1 MVWCAENSGMCPMK
15 HGLAVTVSVSSIVIF
30 LMKHLVP
37 FYYTLSMLVDEL
49 LVHCVLE
56 MYTCEDI
63 WYEMEFVEKLVH

>member
-1 MVWCAENSGMCPMK
+1 MK
-15 HGLAVTVSVSSIVIF
+15 YGLAVTVSVSSIVIS

-56 MYTCEDI
+56 RYTCEDI
-63 WYEMEFVEKLVH
+63 WYEMELSEKLVH

>member
-15 HGLAVTVSVSSIVIF
+15 HGVAVTLSVSSIVIF
-30 LMKHLVP
+30 FMKHLVSV
-37 FYYTLSMLVDEL
+37 YYTLSMLVDEL

-63 WYEMEFVEKLVH
+63 WYEMEFAEQLVH